1 MSFGSKACV
10 VVGDYHVIDAGGDR
24 YEVWYVN
31 EFGDG
36 DEFISEHSTLTSAK
50 MSAQMCQDVD
60 DVIVEKSHPDAY

>member
-1 MSFGSKACV
+1 MSVTCEV
-10 VVGDYHVIDAGGDR
+10 IGDYHIIDHGNGL
-24 YEVWYVN
+24 YQVWYVN